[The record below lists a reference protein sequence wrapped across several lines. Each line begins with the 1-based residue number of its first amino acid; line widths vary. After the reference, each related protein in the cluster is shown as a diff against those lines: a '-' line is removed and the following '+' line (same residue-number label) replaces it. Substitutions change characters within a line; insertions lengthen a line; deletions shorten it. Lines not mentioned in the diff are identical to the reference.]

1 MYCLEFGFN
10 PNAKPVFATA
20 RELHQCRVYLVEREN
35 CTRQNQQ
42 QLTRSKQN
50 PEPEITQTMKPVYTI
65 AAASLLVLSSCAG
78 SGESKKETDKDS
90 TKTNSTL
97 PIVSAETIS
106 FGEFQHYIEVQGVIE
121 ADKIAN
127 LTSSMGGLVKQI
139 LVEEGQHVN
148 AGQTLVMLDADVI
161 NKNIQE
167 VEKNLELAVFVYE
180 KQKNLFEQ
188 NIGSELQ
195 FQQAKNNKERLE
207 QTLETLKEQRSQLSI
222 VAPFEGVVD
231 EIFLKLGEM
240 TGPQM
245 PVVRLINLSR
255 VHIAADVME
264 TYLKSV
270 SKNKMVDIHIES
282 IDTTMKNIPIIRT
295 GKFINPSN
303 RTFKVEVEMANPGD
317 RLLPNMVA
325 IMRIKHEV
333 LDSVLTVPSEAVLQ
347 SNSGQ
352 NYVYILNT
360 KDKKNIITKVN
371 IETGPADDERTVV
384 FPLEGA
390 REQLKSGDAVVVNG
404 ARGVK
409 PGMEVQVVK

>member
-1 MYCLEFGFN
+1 
-10 PNAKPVFATA
+10 
-20 RELHQCRVYLVEREN
+20 
-35 CTRQNQQ
+35 
-42 QLTRSKQN
+42 
-50 PEPEITQTMKPVYTI
+50 MKPVYII
-65 AAASLLVLSSCAG
+65 ATVSLLVLSSCAG
-78 SGESKKETDKDS
+78 SGEGEKEKDKDS
-90 TKTNSTL
+90 TKTASAL
-97 PIVSAETIS
+97 PIVSSETIS

-139 LVEEGQHVN
+139 LVEKGQHVN

-231 EIFLKLGEM
+231 EIFPKLGEM

-255 VHIAADVME
+255 VHISADVME

-295 GKFINPSN
+295 GKYINPSN

-352 NYVYILNT
+352 NYVYIVST
-360 KDKKNIITKVN
+360 KDNKKIITKVN
-371 IETGPADDERTVV
+371 VETGPADDERTVV

-390 REQLKSGDAVVVNG
+390 REQLKSGDAVVVDG

>member
-1 MYCLEFGFN
+1 
-10 PNAKPVFATA
+10 
-20 RELHQCRVYLVEREN
+20 
-35 CTRQNQQ
+35 
-42 QLTRSKQN
+42 
-50 PEPEITQTMKPVYTI
+50 
-65 AAASLLVLSSCAG
+65 
-78 SGESKKETDKDS
+78 
-90 TKTNSTL
+90 
-97 PIVSAETIS
+97 
-106 FGEFQHYIEVQGVIE
+106 
-121 ADKIAN
+121 
-127 LTSSMGGLVKQI
+127 LVKQI

-148 AGQTLVMLDADVI
+148 AGQTLVMLDAEVI

-167 VEKNLELAVFVYE
+167 VEKNLELSVFVYE

-231 EIFLKLGEM
+231 EIFPKLGEM

-255 VHIAADVME
+255 VHISADVME

-295 GKFINPSN
+295 GKYINPSN
-303 RTFKVEVEMANPGD
+303 RT
-317 RLLPNMVA
+317 LVA

-352 NYVYILNT
+352 NYVYIVST
-360 KDKKNIITKVN
+360 KNKKNIITKVN

-390 REQLKSGDAVVVNG
+390 REQLKNGDAVVVNG